1 MFTLFSKFLQPGK
14 PGPLGR
20 KRLEFNTRLAAYHVN
35 GDFVVTIVPALLI
48 VLLLGQSPFLL
59 PFRLFTSTLHETSHA
74 LVGLLTGAQVG
85 QIVISPTTD
94 SFTQVAIKGNNI
106 QTILV
111 ASAGYVGS
119 TFFGGLLLLLSKNPQ
134 KQRWTMLG
142 VAAFLFFI
150 LALFVHNPSGIFMV
164 MVIIMALAVAL
175 KAPAPVVAFSLYLLA
190 LLSCSNSIRDLLNLL
205 DASKGKTLG
214 PADPIM
220 GTQTDATILQGF
232 TGVPAVT
239 WATSWSIVSAFILG
253 SFILSSLFLIRKPK
267 LATAATPNHPA
278 PNAAGAGAA
287 YYMPNMPPQSQY
299 SAGANSVV
307 GPATPFAFSIT
318 EIKPNSETGR
328 ETEHKT
334 DNSFTPKISPDY
346 STSSSYASTAVP
358 PTSQTTYQSY
368 NNTTA
373 QAVNKPAAKKPPLP
387 RSSEDDEILLQALL
401 DRVDQFDAD
410 ERKP

>member
-1 MFTLFSKFLQPGK
+1 MSTLFSKFLQPGN

-20 KRLEFNTRLAAYHVN
+20 KRLEFNARLAAYHVN
-35 GDFVVTIVPALLI
+35 GDFVVAMFPALLI
-48 VLLLGQSPFLL
+48 VLLLGQSPLLL

-74 LVGLLTGAQVG
+74 IVGVLTGAQVG
-85 QIVISPTTD
+85 QIVISPITD
-94 SFTQVAIKGNNI
+94 SFTQVDIKGNNI

-142 VAAFLFFI
+142 VAAFLFVI
-150 LALFVHNPSGIFMV
+150 LALFVHNPSGIFMI
-164 MVIIMALAVAL
+164 MVIVMALAVAL

-190 LLSCSNSIRDLLNLL
+190 LLSCSNSIRDLFYLL
-205 DASKGKTLG
+205 DASKGKASG

-232 TGVPAVT
+232 TGVPALT

-267 LATAATPNHPA
+267 VVTAANKPDQPTPNA
-278 PNAAGAGAA
+278 VGAA
-287 YYMPNMPPQSQY
+287 YYVPNIPPQY
-299 SAGANSVV
+299 PTRTNSFVV
-307 GPATPFAFSIT
+307 PASPFAFSVT
-318 EIKPNSETGR
+318 EIKPDTETNR
-328 ETEHKT
+328 KT
-334 DNSFTPKISPDY
+334 NNGPTPKIAPDY
-346 STSSSYASTAVP
+346 STSFSYASSAVP
-358 PTSQTTYQSY
+358 PTPEVAYQGYNSY
-368 NNTTA
+368 T
-373 QAVNKPAAKKPPLP
+373 QAVNKSPTTPANIKPPLP

-401 DRVDQFDAD
+401 NRVDQFDAD

>member
-1 MFTLFSKFLQPGK
+1 MSKLFSKFLQPGI

-20 KRLEFNTRLAAYHVN
+20 KRLEFNALLAAYHVN
-35 GDFVVTIVPALLI
+35 GDFVAAMFPAFLI

-59 PFRLFTSTLHETSHA
+59 PFRLFTSTLHEASHA
-74 LVGLLTGAQVG
+74 LVGVLTGAQVG

-142 VAAFLFFI
+142 VAVFLFI
-150 LALFVHNPSGIFMV
+150 VLALFVHNPSGIFMV
-164 MVIIMALAVAL
+164 MVIVMALAVAL
-175 KAPAPVVAFSLYLLA
+175 KAPATVVAFSLYLLA
-190 LLSCSNSIRDLLNLL
+190 LLSCSNSIRDLFNLL
-205 DASKGKTLG
+205 DASKGKISG

-220 GTQTDATILQGF
+220 GTQNDATILQGF

-267 LATAATPNHPA
+267 LVTAATPSQPTS
-278 PNAAGAGAA
+278 NAAEVGSA
-287 YYMPNMPPQSQY
+287 YYMPDMPPQDST
-299 SAGANSVV
+299 GANSFVAPV
-307 GPATPFAFSIT
+307 TPFAFSIT
-318 EIKPNSETGR
+318 EIKPDSETGR

-334 DNSFTPKISPDY
+334 DSSFTSKISPDY
-346 STSSSYASTAVP
+346 STSYNYASTAVP
-358 PTSQTTYQSY
+358 SRPQTTYQGY
-368 NNTTA
+368 NNNHT
-373 QAVNKPAAKKPPLP
+373 QAVNKHAAKPPLP
-387 RSSEDDEILLQALL
+387 HSSEDDEILLQALL
-401 DRVDQFDAD
+401 SRVDQSDTD